1 MKGKIVNLVM
11 LMLAAGLLATPARAD
26 TLVKVTVRGPDG
38 GPAAGVAVT
47 IRQAAGYASAAG
59 DVEPP
64 AVVAAAPTGG
74 DGTVNLRLA
83 SVRPYDVY
91 SIGADDRA
99 SGRYA
104 STAVFA
110 GESRWPTPILTLDNR
125 APAINLE
132 RTGADEAAASCDR
145 TSYVTHV
152 ENIHE
157 AIVQQKRSL
166 AALDNAIAQYA
177 RTGGIAASDLDA
189 AQQQPGV
196 AAADRA
202 AMLRHYRLLHLLA
215 ENMRAGLDAD
225 DASAQGVATLE
236 QCSNGTEAGVEMLA
250 RCPPG
255 WESAQQNAAQSNCH
269 RRSVGTGREQN

>member
-1 MKGKIVNLVM
+1 
-11 LMLAAGLLATPARAD
+11 
-26 TLVKVTVRGPDG
+26 
-38 GPAAGVAVT
+38 
-47 IRQAAGYASAAG
+47 
-59 DVEPP
+59 
-64 AVVAAAPTGG
+64 
-74 DGTVNLRLA
+74 
-83 SVRPYDVY
+83 
-91 SIGADDRA
+91 
-99 SGRYA
+99 
-104 STAVFA
+104 
-110 GESRWPTPILTLDNR
+110 
-125 APAINLE
+125 
-132 RTGADEAAASCDR
+132 
-145 TSYVTHV
+145 VTHV

-177 RTGGIAASDLDA
+177 RAGGIAASDLDE
-189 AQQQPGV
+189 AQQQPEV